1 MSVPMQA
8 AKLLLQT
15 VLTIG
20 SASGLLYTA
29 YVPPKAP
36 IAPAPV
42 VQVQAEPAQSPEFE
56 RAFFQ
61 AAKVYGK
68 AGCGDMQLAEMT
80 AKRAVE
86 AELPANV
93 VAAVVASE
101 STCDSNAVS
110 NRGALGLMQ
119 IVPKIHKARYDFK
132 KVNLLNPEENMKV
145 GTAILATYVRQYGVK
160 QGLRRYYGLGS
171 AGIYL
176 DGSGYAERVLA
187 LAGKVGTFY
196 LTCTVA
202 GV

>member
-1 MSVPMQA
+1 MSIPMQA

-42 VQVQAEPAQSPEFE
+42 VPVKAETHTPEFE
-56 RAFFQ
+56 KAFFQ

-68 AGCGDMQLAEMT
+68 AGCGDVELAEMT

-101 STCDSNAVS
+101 STCDPNAVS

-119 IVPKIHKARYDFK
+119 IVPKIHKNRYDFT
-132 KVNLLNPEENMKV
+132 KVNLLNPEENMRV
-145 GTAILATYVRQYGVK
+145 GSAILSTYVKQYGVK
-160 QGLRRYYGLGS
+160 QGLRHYYGTGDS
-171 AGIYL
+171 GIYL

-187 LAGKVGTFY
+187 LAGKV
-196 LTCTVA
+196 
-202 GV
+202 